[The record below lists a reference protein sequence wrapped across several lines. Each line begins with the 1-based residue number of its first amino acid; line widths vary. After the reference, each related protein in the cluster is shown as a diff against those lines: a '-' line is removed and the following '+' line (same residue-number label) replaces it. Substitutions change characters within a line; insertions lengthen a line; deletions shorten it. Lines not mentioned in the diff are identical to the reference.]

1 MTNSRIEF
9 LIRRLR
15 ERLWVKPLAY
25 CVLAVAGALLAHAAD
40 FTQLASFVPEITTG
54 TLETLLSIIS
64 NTMLAVATFAV
75 ASMISAYASASG
87 SATPRAFAL
96 VVADDMSQ
104 MALSSFIGAFI
115 FSIVATIA
123 LTTGYYGKAGH
134 FVLFMMVL
142 MTFALVILTFVRW
155 VDSIAR
161 LGRLGT
167 TIETVEA
174 AATEALDRRRLQPT
188 LGGQRIG
195 EADELEGDGE
205 PLLTTKIG
213 YIQHIE
219 MEALQTIAEDND
231 IRIMVSALPGT
242 FISPGKPLLF
252 LNGEECSLD
261 DEVKQKLVEAFLI
274 KDERSYDE
282 DPRFG
287 LIVLSEIAARALSP
301 GVNDPGTAIAIV
313 GTLVRL
319 FANWARPLSEDEQ
332 SELQFDRIYVPELSP
347 DELFGDAFTGIS
359 RDGAQL
365 VEVGVRLQKAFLALT
380 QLDDDELAKV
390 AKQHSRIAL
399 LRAENALAL
408 ANDKEKV
415 QTLADRVANA

>member
-75 ASMISAYASASG
+75 ASMISAYASASR

-142 MTFALVILTFVRW
+142 LTFALVILTFVRW

-174 AATEALDRRRLQPT
+174 AATAALDRRRLQPT
-188 LGGQRIG
+188 LGGQRAG
-195 EADELEGDGE
+195 DADEMDGE
-205 PLLTTKIG
+205 GAPLLTTKIG

-219 MEALQTIAEDND
+219 MEALQAIAEDND
-231 IRIMVSALPGT
+231 MRFTVAALPGT

-252 LNGEECSLD
+252 LNGEEHSLD
-261 DEVKQKLVEAFLI
+261 DELKQQLVDAFLI

-319 FANWARPLSEDEQ
+319 FANWARPLNEDEQ
-332 SELQFDRIYVPELSP
+332 SEVQFDRVYVPELSP

-380 QLDDDELAKV
+380 QLDDEELAKV
-390 AKQHSRIAL
+390 ARQHSKIAL
-399 LRAENALAL
+399 LRADNALVL
-408 ANDKEKV
+408 DTDKEKV
-415 QTLADRVANA
+415 QTLADRVARA

>member
-40 FTQLASFVPEITTG
+40 FTQLASFVPEITTD

-75 ASMISAYASASG
+75 ASMISAYASASRSG
-87 SATPRAFAL
+87 TPRAFAL

-174 AATEALDRRRLQPT
+174 AATAALDRRRLQPT
-188 LGGQRIG
+188 LGGQRAG
-195 EADELEGDGE
+195 DADKMDVEGA
-205 PLLTTKIG
+205 PLLTAKIG

-219 MEALQTIAEDND
+219 METLQAIAEDND
-231 IRIMVSALPGT
+231 MRFTVAALPGT

-252 LNGEECSLD
+252 LNGEESSLD
-261 DEVKQKLVEAFLI
+261 DELKQQLVDAFLI

-319 FANWARPLSEDEQ
+319 FANWARPLNEDEQ
-332 SELQFDRIYVPELSP
+332 SEVQFDRVYVQELSP

-380 QLDDDELAKV
+380 QLDDEKLAKV
-390 AKQHSRIAL
+390 AKQHSQIAL
-399 LRAENALAL
+399 LRADNALVL
-408 ANDKEKV
+408 DTDKEKV
-415 QTLADRVANA
+415 QRLADRVASA

>member
-1 MTNSRIEF
+1 LTNSRIEF

-40 FTQLASFVPEITTG
+40 FTQLASFVPEITTD

-75 ASMISAYASASG
+75 ASMISAYASASR

-142 MTFALVILTFVRW
+142 LTFALVILTFVRW

-174 AATEALDRRRLQPT
+174 AATAALDRRRLQPT
-188 LGGQRIG
+188 LGGQRAG
-195 EADELEGDGE
+195 DADEMDGE
-205 PLLTTKIG
+205 GAPLLTTKIG

-219 MEALQTIAEDND
+219 MEALQAIAEDND
-231 IRIMVSALPGT
+231 MRFTVVALPGT

-252 LNGEECSLD
+252 LNGEEHSLD
-261 DEVKQKLVEAFLI
+261 DELKQQLVDAFLI

-332 SELQFDRIYVPELSP
+332 SEVQFDRVYVPELSP

-380 QLDDDELAKV
+380 QLDDEELAKV

-399 LRAENALAL
+399 LRADNALVL
-408 ANDKEKV
+408 DTDKEKV
-415 QTLADRVANA
+415 QRLADRVASA